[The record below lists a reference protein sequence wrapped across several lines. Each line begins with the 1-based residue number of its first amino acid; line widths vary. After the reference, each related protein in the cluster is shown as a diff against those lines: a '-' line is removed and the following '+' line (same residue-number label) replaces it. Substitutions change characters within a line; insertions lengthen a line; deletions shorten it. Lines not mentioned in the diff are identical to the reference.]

1 MVVREFEVEEWFGE
15 NGGGDAH
22 DMAVAVEVA
31 VVSFARHL
39 LVGVSLQQRWTRKN
53 NLFIYLVIRRDEIY
67 FLFFLK

>member
-1 MVVREFEVEEWFGE
+1 MVVREFEVEEWFRE

-22 DMAVAVEVA
+22 DMAVTVAVVVV

-53 NLFIYLVIRRDEIY
+53 NLFI
-67 FLFFLK
+67 